1 MHELLAPLYYAVRFD
16 AIDEGC
22 IPEEQYKNLAEL
34 CSSEFIAADSWALFD
49 TVMNGVYKWYE
60 WQEPSDTP
68 SSSFQ
73 NQDILPESGIQ
84 AYVAPIVQVCNRI
97 QSNLL
102 RTCDPLLYQSMQ
114 RAGIEPQIYGM

>member
-16 AIDEGC
+16 AINEGSVQ
-22 IPEEQYKNLAEL
+22 EEQYKNLAKL

-60 WQEPSDTP
+60 WREPSDTP
-68 SSSFQ
+68 SSPFQ
-73 NQDILPESGIQ
+73 NQVTLPESGMQ
-84 AYVAPIVQVCNRI
+84 PYVAPIVQICNHI
-97 QSNLL
+97 QCNLL